1 MTAQTAANA
10 GPQRRDRWRQRAV
23 LAACAFALWL
33 PFADKPFHVDDPMFL
48 WTAQQI
54 RVSPVD
60 FFGFDVNWT
69 GTSEPMWRTNQNP
82 PGTSYALAGVALVL
96 GWSELAL
103 HLGMLVPFAALVL
116 GVYELARALR
126 APPLLASLL
135 LVAMPGVLA
144 SASSIMADVLAT
156 ALWCWSVVL
165 WLQGIERRSLPRLL
179 GAGLLAG
186 ACIATKYV
194 GLGLLPLFLVHG
206 LVATRRPGAW
216 VATPVVA
223 ALLTIGL
230 RQLMVVQYGHDP
242 LLAAGAYATDDA
254 SRADGPLLRSFLGL
268 SFLGGACA
276 LVLLLGPWLWS
287 RRQIA
292 GWAAVATGL
301 ALALGFGPS
310 FLRTPLPVSPGLR
323 WWLIA
328 HIALFVV
335 AGLQLVWL
343 TARGMLR
350 ERSADRLLVGCWIA
364 GILLFA
370 SLVNW
375 TTNVRALLP
384 ATPALA
390 IVLAWEL
397 RARWPA
403 AWWRIGAWPVAAGV
417 LLSLLVAQG
426 DYASAR
432 ATRAAA
438 EDLAATAE
446 SWRGSSR
453 FLGSWGFQEYMSAHG
468 VRKLD
473 FRHDRLDS
481 GALIIVPKF
490 GSNNVRPPAAA
501 TRLLD
506 VRHYPV
512 TALAATH
519 DPSRGASFYCSDFG
533 PLPYALA
540 PPGPDTYL
548 LFELIRPLRLRY
560 RADE

>member
-1 MTAQTAANA
+1 M
-10 GPQRRDRWRQRAV
+10 PRRRDRWRQRAV
-23 LAACAFALWL
+23 LAACAFGLGL
-33 PFADKPFHVDDPMFL
+33 PFADKPFHVDDPMYL
-48 WTAQQI
+48 WTARQI

-60 FFGFDVNWT
+60 FYGFDVNWT
-69 GTSEPMWRTNQNP
+69 GTTEPMWRANQNP
-82 PGTSYALAGVALVL
+82 PGVGYALAGVSLVL
-96 GWSELAL
+96 GWSELGL

-144 SASSIMADVLAT
+144 SANSLMADVLAT

-179 GAGLLAG
+179 GAGVLAG

-194 GLGLLPLFLVHG
+194 GLGLLPLFVVHG
-206 LVATRRPGAW
+206 FAATRRAGAW

-223 ALLTIGL
+223 VLLTLGL

-242 LLAAGAYATDDA
+242 FLAAGTYAAADA
-254 SRADGPLLRSFLGL
+254 SRADGALLRSFLGL
-268 SFLGGACA
+268 TFLGGACA
-276 LVLLLGPWLWS
+276 LVLFLGPRLWS

-292 GWAAVATGL
+292 GWAAVATLL
-301 ALALGFGPS
+301 ALGLGFGPS
-310 FLRTPLPVSPGLR
+310 FLRTPLPTAPGLR

-335 AGLQLVWL
+335 AGLQLAWL

-350 ERSADRLLVGCWIA
+350 EPSTDRFLVACWVA

-384 ATPALA
+384 AAPALA

-397 RARWPA
+397 QARWRA
-403 AWWRIGAWPVAAGV
+403 DWLRIAAWPVAAGV
-417 LLSLLVAQG
+417 LLSLFVAQG

-432 ATRAAA
+432 AARVAA
-438 EDLAATAE
+438 EDLAAKAE

-453 FLGSWGFQEYMSAHG
+453 FLGSWGFQEYMSARG

-473 FRHDRLDS
+473 FRDDRLEA
-481 GALIIVPKF
+481 GTLLILPEF
-490 GSNNVRPPAAA
+490 GSNVVRPPAAA
-501 TRLLD
+501 TRLLE

-540 PPGPDTYL
+540 SPRPDTYL
-548 LFELIRPLRLRY
+548 LFELIRPLHLRY
-560 RADE
+560 QPDG

>member
-1 MTAQTAANA
+1 
-10 GPQRRDRWRQRAV
+10 
-23 LAACAFALWL
+23 
-33 PFADKPFHVDDPMFL
+33 
-48 WTAQQI
+48 
-54 RVSPVD
+54 
-60 FFGFDVNWT
+60 
-69 GTSEPMWRTNQNP
+69 
-82 PGTSYALAGVALVL
+82 
-96 GWSELAL
+96 
-103 HLGMLVPFAALVL
+103 
-116 GVYELARALR
+116 
-126 APPLLASLL
+126 
-135 LVAMPGVLA
+135 
-144 SASSIMADVLAT
+144 
-156 ALWCWSVVL
+156 
-165 WLQGIERRSLPRLL
+165 
-179 GAGLLAG
+179 
-186 ACIATKYV
+186 
-194 GLGLLPLFLVHG
+194 
-206 LVATRRPGAW
+206 
-216 VATPVVA
+216 
-223 ALLTIGL
+223 
-230 RQLMVVQYGHDP
+230 
-242 LLAAGAYATDDA
+242 ATDDA
-254 SRADGPLLRSFLGL
+254 SRADGPLLRSFLSL

-301 ALALGFGPS
+301 ALGLGFGPS

-384 ATPALA
+384 ATPAVA

-453 FLGSWGFQEYMSAHG
+453 FLGSWGFQ
-468 VRKLD
+468 
-473 FRHDRLDS
+473 
-481 GALIIVPKF
+481 
-490 GSNNVRPPAAA
+490 
-501 TRLLD
+501 
-506 VRHYPV
+506 
-512 TALAATH
+512 
-519 DPSRGASFYCSDFG
+519 
-533 PLPYALA
+533 
-540 PPGPDTYL
+540 
-548 LFELIRPLRLRY
+548 
-560 RADE
+560 